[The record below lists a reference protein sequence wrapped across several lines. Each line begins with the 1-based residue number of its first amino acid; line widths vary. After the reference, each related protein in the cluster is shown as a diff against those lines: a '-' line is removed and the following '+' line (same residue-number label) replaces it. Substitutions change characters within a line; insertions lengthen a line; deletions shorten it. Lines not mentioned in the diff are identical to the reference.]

1 MISILGAGAIGQLLA
16 HKLTDA
22 SVDCQ
27 LIVSDT
33 DKYSSQNWQFCD
45 LDKSTSSKQLQIS
58 TASEPSALNTVFVC
72 VKALQLQAALDSI
85 KHRLSDHSQLVLFQ
99 NGMGHEEIA
108 KQFVNEQN
116 IFFASNTHGAYRES
130 SQNLVYAGA
139 GQIIVGALNQQSPPK
154 WFNQLS
160 EVNSALA
167 IEWASDIRP
176 TLWRKLLINAVINPL
191 TAIHRCKNGELI
203 NEQYQPQLL
212 ALIDETRRFAKEM
225 EFSFAEDIKAIILDV
240 IKQTANNYSSM
251 YQDVVAER
259 TTEIDAINGYL
270 LDQMENKQFH
280 APHHWAL
287 WSQFHVLYPP
297 LKRQAEEKSKG
308 FDQLTYHVT
317 QEHGTER
324 PFTGQFNMHHEQGNY
339 KCVCCGSVLFD
350 DKGKFESGCGWPSF
364 DRAQNNK
371 AIAYRVDDSHNMQR
385 IEILCAQCG
394 SHLGHV
400 FEDGPTE
407 TGQRYCVN
415 SVSLDFDPAD
425 N

>member
-22 SVDCQ
+22 SFECQ

-33 DKYSSQNWQFCD
+33 DKYSSEDWQFCD
-45 LDKSTSSKQLQIS
+45 NDKNFSSKQLQS
-58 TASEPSALNTVFVC
+58 SVYSDTSPLELVFVC
-72 VKALQLQAALDSI
+72 VKAPQLQAALDSI
-85 KHRLSDHSQLVLFQ
+85 NHRLGDNSQLVLFQ
-99 NGMGHEEIA
+99 NGMGHEEVA
-108 KQFVNEQN
+108 KHFVADQN

-130 SQNLVYAGA
+130 SQSLVYAGK
-139 GQIIVGALNQQSPPK
+139 GQITVGALTQQSSPQ
-154 WFNQLS
+154 WFNQLAQA
-160 EVNSALA
+160 NTGLA
-167 IEWASDIRP
+167 IEWASDIQP
-176 TLWRKLLINAVINPL
+176 ILWRKLLINAVINPL

-203 NEQYQPQLL
+203 KDQYQSQLL

-225 EFSFAEDIKAIILDV
+225 EFGFAEDLKAIILDV
-240 IKQTANNYSSM
+240 IKQTADNYSSM

-270 LDQMENKQFH
+270 LDQMENRQFH
-280 APHHWAL
+280 APHQWAL
-287 WSQFHVLYPP
+287 WSQFHVQYPP
-297 LKRQAEEKSKG
+297 LKRLAEEKSKG

-324 PFTGQFNMHHEQGNY
+324 PFTGQYNMHHEQGSY

-371 AIAYRVDDSHNMQR
+371 AIAYRVDNSHNMQR

-415 SVSLDFDPAD
+415 SVSLDFEPA
-425 N
+425 NQ